1 MFCNWKDE
9 NLNYPPERASERAAA
24 PLPPSPSHNVRR
36 HKYIAIHE
44 RANQRAGRSG
54 VGRGGRRTRRSSI
67 WTPPPRH
74 VAPAA
79 DYLWHSPMYSLT
91 PGAARPAARPAGSRA
106 ALWPARL
113 PRRRLP
119 ISPSPNEYA
128 CNLANITT
136 SFSLERTIAAVLC
149 RGVQGSQA
157 ISLAFLRNHKTES
170 SLRILSTT

>member
-1 MFCNWKDE
+1 
-9 NLNYPPERASERAAA
+9 
-24 PLPPSPSHNVRR
+24 
-36 HKYIAIHE
+36 
-44 RANQRAGRSG
+44 
-54 VGRGGRRTRRSSI
+54 
-67 WTPPPRH
+67 
-74 VAPAA
+74 
-79 DYLWHSPMYSLT
+79 MYSLT

>member
-1 MFCNWKDE
+1 M
-9 NLNYPPERASERAAA
+9 SEPTRGLAAA
-24 PLPPSPSHNVRR
+24 ASAEEEGEHAVPPF
-36 HKYIAIHE
+36 
-44 RANQRAGRSG
+44 
-54 VGRGGRRTRRSSI
+54 GRRRRG
-67 WTPPPRH
+67 H